1 MKLSQRNSE
10 LETDR
15 SQSQCELGE
24 HRAKCDELKR
34 LNEQLLLSDT
44 SKMAVND
51 HINALAAL
59 KQYVYAFIESDSL
72 LSLQC
77 QQLSHNMCDC
87 SM

>member
-24 HRAKCDELKR
+24 HRAKCDELK
-34 LNEQLLLSDT
+34 LLLSDT